1 MNMTM
6 LAGQL
11 KTVALLG
18 GLTALMV
25 GAAGFAAPS
34 YAWLFAVVG
43 VAMNV
48 GMWFF
53 SDRMVLRTSG
63 ARPLEPGEAPDLDEM
78 VRELAH
84 GAGIPVPKLYL
95 IDADYANAF
104 ATGRNPANGAVAVT
118 TGLLRVLSRREVRG
132 VIAHEIAH
140 IRNRDVTIATVAA
153 CLAAVI
159 SGVANVLQFSA
170 LFGGSQDDEE
180 GGNPIG
186 SLLFAFLAPIAATL
200 VQLAISRSREYVADA
215 TAARLTGDPEALAS
229 ALERLSYA
237 ADRIPADV
245 QPATAS
251 LYIVNPLSGGGLAGL
266 FSTHPRMD
274 DRIARLRAMPSAAGA
289 GMIPPRPARGGW
301 DRVF

>member
-1 MNMTM
+1 MNFAM

-25 GAAGFAAPS
+25 GVGSFAAPS
-34 YAWLFAVVG
+34 YAWVFAIVG

-63 ARPLEPGEAPDLDEM
+63 ARPLAPGEAPELHEM
-78 VRELAH
+78 VRELAQ
-84 GAGIPVPKLYL
+84 GAHIPVPKLYL
-95 IDADYANAF
+95 IEADYANAF
-104 ATGRNPANGAVAVT
+104 ATGRNPAHGAVAVT
-118 TGLLRVLSRREVRG
+118 TGLLQVLSRREVRG

-140 IRNRDVTIATVAA
+140 IRNHDVTIATVAA

-159 SGVANVLQFSA
+159 SGIANVIQFSA
-170 LFGGSQDDEE
+170 FFGGGQDDEE
-180 GGNPIG
+180 GGNP
-186 SLLFAFLAPIAATL
+186 LAALVFAFVAPIAASL
-200 VQLAISRSREYVADA
+200 VQLAISRSREFVADA
-215 TAARLTGDPEALAS
+215 TAARFTGDPEALAS
-229 ALERLSYA
+229 ALETLAHA

-251 LYIVNPLSGGGLAGL
+251 LYIVNPLSGGGLAAL
-266 FSTHPRMD
+266 FSTHPRME
-274 DRIARLRAMPSAAGA
+274 DRIARLRAMPSSRLPGGAAA
-289 GMIPPRPARGGW
+289 RVLRGGW
-301 DRVF
+301 GRAV